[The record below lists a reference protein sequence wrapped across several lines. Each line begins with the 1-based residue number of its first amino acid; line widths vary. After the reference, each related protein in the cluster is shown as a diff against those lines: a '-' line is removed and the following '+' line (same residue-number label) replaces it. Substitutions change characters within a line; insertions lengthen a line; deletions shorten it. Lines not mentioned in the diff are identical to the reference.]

1 VRIGV
6 GVSTA
11 REARQAAVGATEHAR
26 DELAGE
32 VPSLAVL
39 LASRSHTDE
48 ARDVLE
54 AVQETIEPPALIGC
68 VAQAIV
74 AGRRELE
81 DEAGVAVWLA
91 SGLSAETF
99 QLDFVRTGSGGLLA
113 GYQFDRSAHDLH
125 LLLPDPYT
133 FPSSLLIEHLNTDVP
148 GTTLMGG
155 VVSGGLGPGDTRL
168 FRDREVLTSGVVGV
182 RLRGMRG
189 VPIVSQGCRPI
200 GEPYI
205 VTGAVGAVITEM
217 GGRSPLQRL
226 REIVETLP
234 PGEQDLVS
242 HGLQIGIVVDEH
254 LALPGQGD
262 FMIRGLLGADASTG
276 ATKSDKSSRSAR
288 PQFQVRDAPGADRT
302 CAWPWSGR
310 RSTAQP
316 PAGACCSPATGGR
329 RMFGSPTT
337 TRRRSRNCSA
347 TFHSPVSSPLGRRS
361 DRGRNALHAFT
372 ASMALFVE
380 DNEEAANERF
390 TSASMPRSNAK
401 MPQDR
406 APPIPPNSERQAT
419 GRPTIHSDATRTK
432 EERWQLR
439 PISQRRNGTRCRR
452 AYPARE

>member
-1 VRIGV
+1 M
-6 GVSTA
+6 STA
-11 REARQAAVGATEHAR
+11 REARQAALRATAQAR

-74 AGRRELE
+74 AGGRELE
-81 DEAGVAVWLA
+81 DDAGVAVWLA
-91 SGLSAETF
+91 SGVAAETF
-99 QLDFVRTGSGGLLA
+99 QLDFVRTDSGGLLA
-113 GYQFDRSAHDLH
+113 GYQFDQSAHDLH

-148 GTTLMGG
+148 GTTVMGG

-182 RLRGMRG
+182 RLHGMRC

-205 VTGAVGAVITEM
+205 VTGADGALITEL
-217 GGRSPLQRL
+217 GGRPPLQRL
-226 REIVETLP
+226 REIVEVLP
-234 PGEQDLVS
+234 SDEQDLIS

-276 ATKSDKSSRSAR
+276 AIEIGQIVEVGETV
-288 PQFQVRDAPGADRT
+288 QYQVRDALGAERT
-302 CAWPWSGR
+302 YVWPWSVLRLNCPGLR
-310 RSTAQP
+310 P
-316 PAGACCSPATGGR
+316 VHCCSPATGVGGECS
-329 RMFGSPTT
+329 GSPTT
-337 TRRRSRNCSA
+337 THRRSRNCSA
-347 TFHSPVSSPLGRRS
+347 AFHSPVSSPLGRSARS
-361 DRGRNALHAFT
+361 QAVTRCTRSPRRWRCSSNT
-372 ASMALFVE
+372 TKPR
-380 DNEEAANERF
+380 NERPDVLKF
-390 TSASMPRSNAK
+390 PCHARH
-401 MPQDR
+401 
-406 APPIPPNSERQAT
+406 
-419 GRPTIHSDATRTK
+419 GDATRN
-432 EERWQLR
+432 EE
-439 PISQRRNGTRCRR
+439 
-452 AYPARE
+452 E